1 MPSKSRWKLNPRK
14 WFGAIVNAANKR
26 NRDNASNINNFIISL
41 PSSTTIPHLLATRS
55 KTKVAP
61 IPATNDN
68 NSTNALPT
76 VTQLQLA
83 VFSKRREK
91 TSTALPS
98 TILFNRRNTLVPTRL
113 DPSIRKTGQLNE
125 PLSIEAARFNTQ
137 TKDQDKSIA
146 FLLPALSQQN
156 SAEKQS
162 EINASI
168 VSNQCLISYPQNLP
182 NQFSKKCSL
191 SMRTRSTSS
200 IADNEDNDELS
211 SSGIFS
217 EERTD
222 SNNHHHIASK
232 ERLSTTE
239 VLSVESVD
247 ASQTSLD
254 QSHSRTSIQPY
265 RLSVSTFEATNNNL
279 EHQQSQSSTIHFQ
292 RARSAEDILNNNQI
306 NRPATTKSRQSVAAI
321 VKKIEKRV
329 PTNRQ
334 PTATLEKASFVRI
347 ANDTYRLT
355 TDKDDHLYRR
365 QRSNPMIQYSTND
378 ESLPPANNEE
388 CYAQLPRTSSTEQL
402 DNNLQN
408 DLRAIVND
416 CLRPI
421 AASIDKPTYRS
432 IKNHHRSKRPHTKH
446 EHTQIIE
453 NITDKLLSS
462 MDCSIYAQ
470 YQRCC

>member
-26 NRDNASNINNFIISL
+26 NRDNPSHINNFIIPL
-41 PSSTTIPHLLATRS
+41 SSSSTIPHLLATKS
-55 KTKVAP
+55 KIKVAP
-61 IPATNDN
+61 ISSTNDN
-68 NSTNALPT
+68 NSTNTLPT
-76 VTQLQLA
+76 VAQLQLA

-113 DPSIRKTGQLNE
+113 DPSIRKNGQLNE
-125 PLSIEAARFNTQ
+125 PLSIEAARCNTQ
-137 TKDQDKSIA
+137 TKDQDKSNVVV
-146 FLLPALSQQN
+146 LPALAPQGGYFFPQQN

-162 EINASI
+162 EINLSTA
-168 VSNQCLISYPQNLP
+168 SNQCLISYPQNLP
-182 NQFSKKCSL
+182 NQF

-222 SNNHHHIASK
+222 SNNHHHIATK
-232 ERLSTTE
+232 EGLSTTE
-239 VLSVESVD
+239 DLSIESVD

-254 QSHSRTSIQPY
+254 HSHSRTSMHHY

-279 EHQQSQSSTIHFQ
+279 EHQPSQPSTIHFQ
-292 RARSAEDILNNNQI
+292 RARSAEDILNKPQI
-306 NRPATTKSRQSVAAI
+306 NRPVTTKSRQSVAAI

-329 PTNRQ
+329 PTNR
-334 PTATLEKASFVRI
+334 PPIGTSEKASFVRI

-365 QRSNPMIQYSTND
+365 QHPHPIIQYSTHD

-432 IKNHHRSKRPHTKH
+432 IKNSHRS
-446 EHTQIIE
+446 
-453 NITDKLLSS
+453 
-462 MDCSIYAQ
+462 
-470 YQRCC
+470 